1 LSQEKAVHF
10 KKRIGQEESRMGRTR
25 RQSGKL
31 LCIDIGNTNIV
42 LGVAEHFRIL
52 DHWRIRT
59 ERDIT
64 ADEMG
69 ILVQNLFRN
78 FDLEMEAIKHM
89 IVSCVVPPLLNT
101 MEVFGRRYFHI
112 EPMIVGP
119 ATKTGMPNLY
129 DNPKEV
135 GADRIVNAVAAYERY
150 HTAMIIV
157 DFGTATT
164 FDYVSEDGAYQGGA
178 IAPGVVIS
186 SEALFQ
192 KASKLPRV
200 EIFARPKSVLAK
212 DTISSMNVGII
223 YGYAGLV
230 DGIVNRMKKEV
241 GQDLKVIATGGLAP
255 LISEISETIDHVEE
269 LLTLEGLMIIFKRNL

>member
-1 LSQEKAVHF
+1 MRSNAGKSKEL
-10 KKRIGQEESRMGRTR
+10 RLGRAR

-42 LGVAEHFRIL
+42 LGVAEGSRIL
-52 DHWRIRT
+52 THWRIRT

-69 ILVQNLFRN
+69 ILIQNLFGN
-78 FDLEMEAIKHM
+78 AGLKMKDIKHM

-101 MEVFGRRYFHI
+101 MEVFSRRYFRI
-112 EPMIVGP
+112 VPMIVGP
-119 ATKTGMPNLY
+119 NTKTGMPILY
-129 DNPKEV
+129 DNPREV
-135 GADRIVNAVAAYERY
+135 GADRIVNAVAAYEKYRK
-150 HTAMIIV
+150 AMIVV

-200 EIFARPKSVLAK
+200 EIFAKPKSVLAK

-241 GQDLKVIATGGLAP
+241 GRNLEVIATGGLAP
-255 LISEISETIDHVEE
+255 LICEISETIDHVEE
-269 LLTLEGLMIIFKRNL
+269 FLTLEGLMIIFERNR

>member
-1 LSQEKAVHF
+1 MPSGAEKW
-10 KKRIGQEESRMGRTR
+10 KEPSMSRTKRE
-25 RQSGKL
+25 SGKL

-42 LGVAEHFRIL
+42 LGVAEKSKIL

-101 MEVFGRRYFHI
+101 MVVFGRRYFHL
-112 EPMIVGP
+112 EPMVVDHT
-119 ATKTGMPNLY
+119 TKTGIRNLY

-135 GADRIVNAVAAYERY
+135 GADRIVNAVAAYEKYR
-150 HTAMIIV
+150 TGIIIV

-200 EIFARPKSVLAK
+200 EIFAKPKSVLAK

-230 DGIVNRMKKEV
+230 DGIVNRMKKEA
-241 GQDLKVIATGGLAP
+241 GRDLKVIATGGLAP

-269 LLTLEGLMIIFKRNL
+269 FLTLEGLMIIFKRNQ

>member
-1 LSQEKAVHF
+1 
-10 KKRIGQEESRMGRTR
+10 MGRTKR
-25 RQSGKL
+25 KSDRL

-42 LGVAEHFRIL
+42 LGVAEQYRIV

-64 ADEMG
+64 ADEIG
-69 ILVQNLFRN
+69 ILVRNLFGN

-89 IVSCVVPPLLNT
+89 IISCVVPPLLNT
-101 MEVFGRRYFHI
+101 MQVFGRRYFHI
-112 EPMIVGP
+112 EPMIVDHT
-119 ATKTGMPNLY
+119 TKTGMRNLY

-135 GADRIVNAVAAYERY
+135 GADRIVNAVAAYEKY

-164 FDYVSEDGAYQGGA
+164 FDYVSEDGAYEGGA

-241 GQDLKVIATGGLAP
+241 GRDLQVIATGGLAP

-269 LLTLEGLMIIFKRNL
+269 FLTLEGLMILHKRNL